1 MPMSV
6 TVGTKIKSGFFGVV
20 TVLAMLALVATLG
33 IGDILEKAKEVNQ
46 GNALN
51 HVIAKRE
58 IDHLN

>member
-33 IGDILEKAKEVNQ
+33 IGDILEKAKEVKQ